1 MTRPRIF
8 PQHAHDNAACLNT
21 SPSTT
26 LSELIA
32 ARISRRQV
40 LGGSLCA
47 AFSSLVGCGS
57 RDEVI
62 LGGSSPSLDPEAE
75 PSDDVRRPDE
85 PEPGSDAA
93 EPSPDRPD
101 PAELAGEEPPAG
113 EEGETPAEDPPTPP
127 PERPVLGFTPVSKG
141 LQDFVKVP
149 EGYVA
154 FVLTAVG
161 DPIDSDTSDYANDGS
176 DGDFAQRIGDHGD
189 ALVFF
194 PFPKGSG
201 SSTQGLLVQ
210 NHEAISDDYIH
221 SQGPTN
227 GRGLEAPRPLDEV
240 IKEQEAHGISL
251 VMVTRDLGAPW
262 AVDRTFSGNR
272 RWHVNS
278 EFSLSGPAVGSVQ
291 MITRLAPAADRAYGT
306 LNNCGNGYT
315 PWGTYLSGEEN
326 WAAYFAR
333 GADAGV
339 VPGRDERFARY
350 GITANNF
357 SVDSGRAPFNYRGWD
372 RVEGGEDLQARFD
385 ATATADAASDDFRNE
400 PNHFGWVVEVDP
412 YDPEQIGR
420 KRTALGRCSHEG
432 AWFGPV
438 AAGQPVAVYMG
449 DDSRNEYLYK
459 FVSAALWDP
468 ADATAGI
475 AAGDKYLG
483 EGTLYAARFAEDGSG
498 EWVALSTDNP
508 ALASFADLADIV
520 INARLSAD
528 AAGATPMDRPE
539 WGSVDP
545 LTGEFYVSLTNNTGR
560 GSGTAIDAANPRS
573 NNANGHILR
582 LRETGDQVSATRFG
596 WDIYLFG
603 APANADAST
612 VNVSG
617 LNNDNDFSSPDG
629 LWFDA
634 RGVLWIQTDDQA
646 YASVTNCMM
655 LAAVPGRVGDG
666 ELRTIG
672 AQTTHVGRAATSDNV
687 RRFLVGVPGCEIT
700 GVDMTPDYTTLFV
713 GIQHPGEAGNLSNF
727 QSNWPAASGA
737 DATLPGEPGNRPRS
751 ATIAIMRLDGGAIAV

>member
-8 PQHAHDNAACLNT
+8 PRHAHDNAACLNT
-21 SPSTT
+21 SSSTPF
-26 LSELIA
+26 SELVA

-47 AFSSLVGCGS
+47 AFSSLVGCDGKD
-57 RDEVI
+57 RIIVVVD
-62 LGGSSPSLDPEAE
+62 GAPSLDPAPQMNGEGEGPEGQA
-75 PSDDVRRPDE
+75 PGDDSA
-85 PEPGSDAA
+85 PGG
-93 EPSPDRPD
+93 DRPD
-101 PAELAGEEPPAG
+101 PEGLAGEEPAPG
-113 EEGETPAEDPPTPP
+113 EEAPPAEQPAVQP

-149 EGYVA
+149 EGYLA

-161 DPIDSDTSDYANDGS
+161 DPIDGDTSDYANDGS
-176 DGDFAQRIGDHGD
+176 DGDFARRIGDHGD

-201 SSTQGLLVQ
+201 SSAQGLLVQ

-221 SQGPTN
+221 AEGPTN

-262 AVDRTFSGNR
+262 IVDRTFAGNR

-278 EFSLSGPAVGSVQ
+278 EFLLSGPAVGSEQ
-291 MITRLAPAADRAYGT
+291 MVTRLSPGAESAYGT

-333 GADAGV
+333 GVDSGV

-350 GITANNF
+350 GIAANNF

-372 RVEGGEDLQARFD
+372 RVEGGDDLQARFN
-385 ATATADAASDDFRNE
+385 ATASGDGPSDDFRNE

-438 AAGQPVAVYMG
+438 SAGQPVAVYMG

-459 FVSAALWDP
+459 FVSSAVWDP
-468 ADATAGI
+468 ADATAGL

-498 EWVALSTDNP
+498 EWVALSTNNP

-539 WGSVDP
+539 WGSIDP
-545 LTGEFYVSLTNNTGR
+545 LTGEFYLSLTNNTGR
-560 GSGTAIDAANPRS
+560 GSGTALDAANPRAS
-573 NNANGHILR
+573 NANGHILR
-582 LRETGDQVSATRFG
+582 LREAGDLVGATTFR

-612 VNVSG
+612 VNVSA

-629 LWFDA
+629 LWFDT

-646 YASVTNCMM
+646 YANVSNCMM

-666 ELRTIG
+666 GLRTIG
-672 AQTTHVGRAATSDNV
+672 AQTTFVGRPATSDTV

-700 GVDMTPDYTTLFV
+700 GVDMTPDHTTLFV
-713 GIQHPGEAGNLSNF
+713 GIQHPGEAGNLTTF

-751 ATIAIMRLDGGAIAV
+751 ATIAIMRLDGGEIAI

>member
-8 PQHAHDNAACLNT
+8 PLHAHDNAACLNT
-21 SPSTT
+21 SSSTPF
-26 LSELIA
+26 SELVA

-47 AFSSLVGCGS
+47 AFSSLVGCGG
-57 RDEVI
+57 RDRII
-62 LGGSSPSLDPEAE
+62 LESAPSLDPVPGLNGDGDGPPGLTA
-75 PSDDVRRPDE
+75 RDE
-85 PEPGSDAA
+85 HSEPGSD
-93 EPSPDRPD
+93 RPD
-101 PAELAGEEPPAG
+101 PEDLAGEAEPAPG
-113 EEGETPAEDPPTPP
+113 EEAAPAEEPAVQP
-127 PERPVLGFTPVSKG
+127 PERPALGFTPVTKG

-161 DPIDSDTSDYANDGS
+161 DPIDGDTSDYANDGS
-176 DGDFAQRIGDHGD
+176 DGDFARRIGDHGD
-189 ALVFF
+189 ALAFF
-194 PFPKGSG
+194 AFPKGSG

-221 SQGPTN
+221 AQGPTN
-227 GRGLEAPRPLDEV
+227 GRGLTAPRPLDEV

-262 AVDRTFSGNR
+262 TVDRTFAGNR

-278 EFSLSGPAVGSVQ
+278 ELLLSGPALGSEQ
-291 MITRLAPAADRAYGT
+291 MVTRLSPAADRAYGT

-350 GITANNF
+350 GIAASNF
-357 SVDSGRAPFNYRGWD
+357 SVTSGRAPFNYRGWD
-372 RVEGGEDLQARFD
+372 RVEGGDDLQARFNV
-385 ATATADAASDDFRNE
+385 TASGGGPSDDFRNE

-412 YDPEQIGR
+412 YDPDQLGR

-438 AAGQPVAVYMG
+438 TAGQPVAVYMG

-459 FVSAALWDP
+459 FVSSALWDP
-468 ADATAGI
+468 ADAAAGL

-498 EWVALSTDNP
+498 EWVALRTDNP

-520 INARLSAD
+520 INARLCAD

-539 WGSVDP
+539 WGSIDP
-545 LTGEFYVSLTNNTGR
+545 LTGEFYLSLTNNTGR
-560 GSGTAIDAANPRS
+560 GAGASPLDAPNPRAR
-573 NNANGHILR
+573 NANGHILR
-582 LRETGDQVSATRFG
+582 LREAGDLVAATTFR

-603 APANADAST
+603 APANADASS
-612 VNVSG
+612 VNVSA

-629 LWFDA
+629 LWFDT

-646 YASVTNCMM
+646 YAGVSNCMM

-666 ELRTIG
+666 GLRTIG
-672 AQTTHVGRAATSDNV
+672 AQTTFVGRPATSDNV

-700 GVDMTPDYTTLFV
+700 GVDMTPDHTTLFV
-713 GIQHPGEAGNLSNF
+713 GIQHPGEAGNLTTF

-751 ATIAIMRLDGGAIAV
+751 STIAIMRLDGGAIAL